1 VKIRSNLRIF
11 YFLLYIINVIKTN
24 FIMIEWHKKI
34 QKLDLTK
41 WIVTKFYHYTSI
53 CQDIYGEYDTMWS
66 GRDPVGDPYI
76 RELFQHFMSIVELYY
91 RNKTGNEH
99 STLYDNKITIEI
111 TNIEDGSKL
120 YISSK
125 DGRYLIGKS
134 VWSEFGTVTNFGVIE
149 K

>member
-1 VKIRSNLRIF
+1 
-11 YFLLYIINVIKTN
+11 
-24 FIMIEWHKKI
+24 MIEWHKKI

-41 WIVTKFYHYTSI
+41 WVVTKFYHYTSI

-66 GRDPVGDPYI
+66 GQKPVGDPYLK
-76 RELFQHFMSIVELYY
+76 ELFQHFMSIVDLYY

-134 VWSEFGTVTNFGVIE
+134 VWSEFGTVTNFGVTE

>member
-1 VKIRSNLRIF
+1 
-11 YFLLYIINVIKTN
+11 
-24 FIMIEWHKKI
+24 MIEWHKKI
-34 QKLDLTK
+34 KKLDLTK

-53 CQDIYGEYDTMWS
+53 CQDIFGEYDTMWS
-66 GRDPVGDPYI
+66 GREPVGDPYLQK
-76 RELFQHFMSIVELYY
+76 LFQHYMNIVDCYY
-91 RNKTGNEH
+91 KNSTGNEH

-134 VWSEFGTVTNFGVIE
+134 VWSEFGRVTNFGVI
-149 K
+149 

>member
-1 VKIRSNLRIF
+1 
-11 YFLLYIINVIKTN
+11 
-24 FIMIEWHKKI
+24 MIEWHKKI

-41 WIVTKFYHYTSI
+41 WVVTKFYHYTSI
-53 CQDIYGEYDTMWS
+53 CQK
-66 GRDPVGDPYI
+66 PVGDPYLQ
-76 RELFQHFMSIVELYY
+76 ELFQHFMSIVDLYY
-91 RNKTGNEH
+91 QIKTGNEH

-111 TNIEDGSKL
+111 TNIEDASKL

-134 VWSEFGTVTNFGVIE
+134 VWSEFGTVTNFGVTE

>member
-1 VKIRSNLRIF
+1 
-11 YFLLYIINVIKTN
+11 
-24 FIMIEWHKKI
+24 MIEWHKKI
-34 QKLDLTK
+34 QKLDLSK
-41 WIVTKFYHYTSI
+41 WVVTKFYHYTSI
-53 CQDIYGEYDTMWS
+53 CQDIYGEYDNTVWIS
-66 GRDPVGDPYI
+66 KRPVGDPYLQ
-76 RELFQHFMSIVELYY
+76 ELFQHFMSIVDLYY
-91 RNKTGNEH
+91 QIKTGNEH